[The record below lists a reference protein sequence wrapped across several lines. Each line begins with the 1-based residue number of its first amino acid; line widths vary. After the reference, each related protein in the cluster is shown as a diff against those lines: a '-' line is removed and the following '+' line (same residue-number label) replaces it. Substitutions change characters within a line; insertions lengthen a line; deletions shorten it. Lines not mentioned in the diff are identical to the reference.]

1 MTWQLRKPPAE
12 NWEAILEPSREWESR
27 AEFGQ
32 FLFICSSVR
41 YEQQREEVTVSLQS
55 CFPPGFYLLPLPPNH
70 SWDLN
75 SSPST
80 TQLSVQCMRKIVRS
94 GICYLTF
101 SIRMIFK
108 KNKRKKENIYNKK
121 RRYIIHL
128 LQMLLV
134 YEDKGYSDIQLCF
147 QWPPPL
153 KLTAQRA
160 YPNNNPATVCS
171 MPTYP
176 YSEGDP
182 GQKSGRVHTSIIWGQ
197 DF

>member
-108 KNKRKKENIYNKK
+108 KIKERKKTFTIKK
-121 RRYIIHL
+121 EGTSFIFCRCCWYMKTKATL
-128 LQMLLV
+128 TFNFAF
-134 YEDKGYSDIQLCF
+134 SDLH
-147 QWPPPL
+147 P
-153 KLTAQRA
+153 
-160 YPNNNPATVCS
+160 
-171 MPTYP
+171 
-176 YSEGDP
+176 
-182 GQKSGRVHTSIIWGQ
+182 
-197 DF
+197 